1 MTVTVSALTLALGNR
16 SIMCTTFIGAFVAPT
31 TADTHLGYVKDVIA
45 ACTLL
50 AVSGAISAVLSQMP
64 DAGTQPTAEPPA
76 QPAAV

>member
-1 MTVTVSALTLALGNR
+1 
-16 SIMCTTFIGAFVAPT
+16 MCATFFAAFVAPT
-31 TADTHLGYVKDVIA
+31 IAGTDPRYVKDVIA
-45 ACTLL
+45 ACILL